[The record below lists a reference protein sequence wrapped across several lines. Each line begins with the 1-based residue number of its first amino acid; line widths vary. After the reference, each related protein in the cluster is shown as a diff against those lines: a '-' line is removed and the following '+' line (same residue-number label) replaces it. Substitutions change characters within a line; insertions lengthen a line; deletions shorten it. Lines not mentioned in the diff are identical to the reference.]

1 MPNPRYPSRTPAT
14 SRNARSIEG
23 IRLPGA
29 GLIFSSGN
37 GRKWTEPSGKLLHD
51 EVVPAQ
57 ICRHRSVGLC
67 GCEEAGNEGH
77 GGDSPAGGPAQ
88 SMSRLRAPMAD
99 SQSHCRQGSLSAR
112 HRQRRSVRLV
122 RSRSAGSGGSAAHP
136 GPPPRWTGQI
146 RPLVDTANPA
156 ISGVPRRELSSTSRR
171 PVLARWSGPWCASC
185 EGRTSARARDGAGD
199 RAAP

>member
-1 MPNPRYPSRTPAT
+1 MDRSSFRRYRVTRHLYRRPDNRAADWQAQQRWRERRHTLREPA
-14 SRNARSIEG
+14 ARSDCG

-57 ICRHRSVGLC
+57 ICRHRGVGLC
-67 GCEEAGNEGH
+67 GCEEAGNKGHEGRL
-77 GGDSPAGGPAQ
+77 AGRRTCAEHVAV
-88 SMSRLRAPMAD
+88 RAPMAD

-122 RSRSAGSGGSAAHP
+122 RSRGAGSGGSAAHP
-136 GPPPRWTGQI
+136 GPPR
-146 RPLVDTANPA
+146 
-156 ISGVPRRELSSTSRR
+156 RRETTRV
-171 PVLARWSGPWCASC
+171 PA
-185 EGRTSARARDGAGD
+185 T
-199 RAAP
+199 APPP